1 MPLKIQLV
9 ILALKYIGV
18 RAFPGSNHNPV
29 VMSMFTKSGNIEVV
43 NDETPWCSAFLK
55 AVTSDLNIKL
65 NVTLAARSW
74 LNVGSKIERPSLGD
88 IVILWRESPTSW
100 KGHVGI
106 YISESEE
113 NVFLL
118 GGNQANEVNVARFPK
133 NQVLGYRDVTNL
145 VQN

>member
-1 MPLKIQLV
+1 MPLKINLV

-18 RAFPGSNHNPV
+18 RAFPGSNSNPT
-29 VMSMFTKSGNIEVV
+29 VMSMFTKSGHIEVT

-55 AVTSDLNIKL
+55 AITNDLKIKL

-74 LNVGSKIERPSLGD
+74 LNVGVKVEKPSLGD

-106 YISESEE
+106 YISESED
-113 NVFLL
+113 NIFLL
-118 GGNQANEVNVARFPK
+118 GGNQSNEVNVARFPK
-133 NQVLGYRDVTNL
+133 NNVLGYRDISNL